1 MVPADMPDD
10 FAYRV
15 TELLFDGKERLAT
28 VHKAAESLDPK
39 TAREVVEPV
48 QLHPGAQRY
57 YDEGGGWAAAAP
69 ARPRRWRSPCSSRC
83 PRSPAAAGRA
93 SSCAPRTATRWPAA
107 ARGGF
112 ALAYRH
118 SVYRAPAEERFR
130 AVPGGFEL
138 VAIASP
144 SQAVLDYY
152 ALDGRTVRRGR
163 RWVLR
168 PAVRPQFE
176 TLALAGTTVGRRTL
190 VAGGE
195 RTPLW
200 RRDGRAAHLRITVEG
215 GGR

>member
-1 MVPADMPDD
+1 M
-10 FAYRV
+10 R
-15 TELLFDGKERLAT
+15 
-28 VHKAAESLDPK
+28 AAPRPLW
-39 TAREVVEPV
+39 V
-48 QLHPGAQRY
+48 
-57 YDEGGGWAAAAP
+57 AAAAALALAVLVALP
-69 ARPRRWRSPCSSRC
+69 ALAGGGGPRVVV
-83 PRSPAAAGRA
+83 
-93 SSCAPRTATRWPAA
+93 RTADGDEVASA
-107 ARGGF
+107 DARGGF